1 MAHVPP
7 VVPVPHR
14 TSLFIAALVVAVLA
28 SPLAAVWIFALGL
41 AAMVSAVFGGRGRLD
56 GTAGVVFVVAGGL
69 VAGAMPYLVIGLL
82 AYPLPAAG

>member
-14 TSLFIAALVVAVLA
+14 TSLFVAALVVAVLA
-28 SPLAAVWIFALGL
+28 SPLAAVWTFALGL
-41 AAMVSAVFGGRGRLD
+41 AAMVSAVLGGRGRLD
-56 GTAGVVFVVAGGL
+56 GAAGVVFVVAGGL

-82 AYPLPAAG
+82 DYR